1 MNEEDRKIFARNLR
15 YYMRRD
21 KITGIALAKYMGV
34 SSATVSDWMNAK
46 KMPRVDKLKSLS
58 HFFHIDMTDLTEDK
72 DYYVEIPEILQ
83 RYNELNE
90 ENQIKLLDRAIE
102 LVMLQR
108 METYNKKFQRL
119 FNSKKGEKDVG
130 TGT

>member
-21 KITGIALAKYMGV
+21 KITGIALAKYMEV

>member
-46 KMPRVDKLKSLS
+46 KMPIVDKLKSLS

>member
-72 DYYVEIPEILQ
+72 DYYIEIPEILQ